1 MGDDNPARQVVFTNK
16 AQCRDCYRCVRVC
29 PVKAIRMHGGQ
40 AAVVEERCIDCGT
53 CVRECPQHAKSFR
66 DDVDRTVRL
75 LASGVRVAAS
85 VAPSFAAVYPEWQQ
99 RRLTSALRRLG
110 FCYVGETAIG
120 AYQVA
125 RETAAIVA
133 AQPNRALICTACPAV
148 VRFVERYRPEL
159 VANLVPVVS
168 PMLAHARH
176 IRRRLGDDVRVVFI
190 GPCVAKKA
198 EADRPE
204 FAGLVDCAL
213 TFAELAQWFQ
223 REGIDLAEGEE
234 SDFDEIPA
242 GPSRLFP
249 LVGGC
254 VRTAGW
260 STDLLAGEVRV
271 ASGFSEV
278 CTALDALGEESVPH
292 VLEPLFCVQ
301 GCINGP
307 AMPDARNLFNRRG
320 DVLRYAAAAPGPSPA
335 ECRRPELSTRFTSR
349 AANEPAVS
357 EEQIRAALEMTGKVR
372 DEDQLNCGACGY
384 ANCRDK
390 AVAVIRGLAEPE
402 MCIPHMKRLAEQR
415 ADRIVDTSPNGIV
428 ILDEHLKILRMNSAF
443 RKFFMCSDA
452 LYGQSISN
460 LLDPEPFERLASG
473 QDQLIETTVEH
484 RRYNLVCHQV
494 MYPLREERQFVG
506 IFVNVT
512 HSRNNEEKLDHL
524 RTQTI
529 LQAQELLEHQLQMAE
544 NIARFLGESTAKGED
559 LVEKLMVL
567 AEEEGDTS
575 QRKKGQWLRDMYT
588 SK

>member
-1 MGDDNPARQVVFTNK
+1 MGDENPARQVVFTNK

-40 AAVVEERCIDCGT
+40 AAVVEERCIACGT

-66 DDVDRTVRL
+66 DDVEHTVRL
-75 LASGVRVAAS
+75 LASGARVAAS

-99 RRLTSALRRLG
+99 RRFTSALRQLG

-120 AYQVA
+120 AYHVA

-133 AQPNRALICTACPAV
+133 AQPHRALICTACPAV

-159 VANLVPVVS
+159 VGNLVAVVS

-176 IRRRLGDDVRVVFI
+176 IHRTLGDDVKVVFI

-198 EADRPE
+198 EAERPE
-204 FAGLVDCAL
+204 VAGLVDCAL
-213 TFAELAQWFQ
+213 TFAELEQWFH
-223 REGIDLAEGEE
+223 REGIDLSEGEE
-234 SDFDEIPA
+234 SDFDEIPE
-242 GPSRLFP
+242 GHSRLFP
-249 LVGGC
+249 LAGGC

-260 STDLLAGEVRV
+260 STDLLSGEVRV

-278 CTALDALGEESVPH
+278 CTALEALGEENVPH
-292 VLEPLFCVQ
+292 VLEPLFCPQ

-307 AMPDARNLFNRRG
+307 AMPDARNLFSRRG
-320 DVLRYAAAAPGPSPA
+320 DVLRYAAAAPGKTPA
-335 ECRRPELSTRFTSR
+335 DVCRPELAARFT
-349 AANEPAVS
+349 AAAEYEPAVS

-372 DEDQLNCGACGY
+372 DEDRLNCGACGY
-384 ANCRDK
+384 SNCRDK
-390 AVAVIRGLAEPE
+390 AIAVIRGLAEPE

-428 ILDEHLKILRMNSAF
+428 ILDEHLKILRMNAAF

-473 QDQLIETTVEH
+473 QDHLIETTVEH

-494 MYPLREERQFVG
+494 MYPLTEERQFVG

-567 AEEEGDTS
+567 TEEEGDTS